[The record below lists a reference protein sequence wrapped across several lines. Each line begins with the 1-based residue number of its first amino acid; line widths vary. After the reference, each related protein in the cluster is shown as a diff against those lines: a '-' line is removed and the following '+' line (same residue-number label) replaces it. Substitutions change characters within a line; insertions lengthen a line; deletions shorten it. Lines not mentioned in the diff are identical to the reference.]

1 MKTVKIM
8 KQLTNTITLNNCTI
22 MRFLFPV
29 VGSLLFLALVTG
41 CRESSK
47 QVTKKT
53 GIDSVAVFMLTKEPV
68 NKQVS
73 FPAELVP
80 AERADIYAKVS
91 GYIKSINVDIG
102 DHVRKGQVLAVLD
115 APEAFSNYAQTNAE
129 VQTARSRYLGSLDI
143 YNRIEKASKVE
154 GTVAASELEKARSQM
169 LADSSSL
176 DAARSKMSSSAQLK
190 DYLIIRAPF
199 NGVVTQRNV
208 DAGTLVGINNPKPLL
223 VVEDNARL
231 RLRVPIPEAYTSAIP
246 DSAFVNFTVDAQPN
260 VIYKAALSRKAGSLN
275 LTNRTETWEFMYP
288 NTGNQLKS
296 GMYANASIKL
306 GRKDPSFL
314 VPSSAIVTNLEKR
327 FVIRL
332 NNGKTEWIDVRNGMN
347 MNDKT
352 EVFGNLSVGDTL
364 LLRATDEIKSG
375 ISLIPRVQSKSL

>member
-8 KQLTNTITLNNCTI
+8 NQPTNTITISKCTI
-22 MRFLFPV
+22 MRLFYLV
-29 VGSLLFLALVTG
+29 SKSILFLILLAG
-41 CRESSK
+41 CRQSSK
-47 QVTKKT
+47 QVTKKP
-53 GIDSVAVFMLTKEPV
+53 GIDSVAVFILTKEPV

-80 AERADIYAKVS
+80 AEKADIYAKVS
-91 GYIKSINVDIG
+91 GYIKNIKVDIG
-102 DHVRKGQVLAVLD
+102 DNVRKGEVLVILD
-115 APEAFSNYAQTNAE
+115 APEALSNYAQTNAE
-129 VQTARSRYLGSLDI
+129 VQTARSKYLGSLDI
-143 YNRIEKASKVE
+143 YNRVEKAAQVE
-154 GTVAASELEKARSQM
+154 GTVAASELEKVRSQM

-176 DAARSKMSSSAQLK
+176 NAARSKMNSSAQLK
-190 DYLIIRAPF
+190 DYLIIRSPF

-223 VVEDNARL
+223 VVEDNATL
-231 RLRVPIPEAYTSAIP
+231 RLRVSIPEAYTSAIP

-260 VIYKAALSRKAGSLN
+260 AIYKATLSRKAGSLN
-275 LTNRTETWEFMYP
+275 LTNRTETWEFTYP
-288 NTGNQLKS
+288 NTSNQLKS

-332 NNGKTEWIDVRNGMN
+332 TDGKTEWIDVRNGMN
-347 MNDKT
+347 MNDRT

-364 LLRATDEIKSG
+364 LLGASDEIKSG
-375 ISLIPRVQSKSL
+375 ISLIPKVQKK

>member
-8 KQLTNTITLNNCTI
+8 PQPTNTITINKCTI
-22 MRFLFPV
+22 MRPFYLAIT
-29 VGSLLFLALVTG
+29 SLLFLVSTG

-53 GIDSVAVFMLTKEPV
+53 GVDSVAVFVLTKEPV

-73 FPAELVP
+73 FPSELVP

-91 GYIKSINVDIG
+91 GYIKSIKVDIG
-102 DHVRKGQVLAVLD
+102 DHVREGQVLAILD
-115 APEAFSNYAQTNAE
+115 APEAFSNYAQSNAE
-129 VQTARSRYLGSLDI
+129 VQTARSKYLGSLDI

-176 DAARSKMSSSAQLK
+176 DAARSKMNSSAQLK
-190 DYLIIRAPF
+190 DYLTIRSPF

-223 VVEDNARL
+223 VVEDNATL

-246 DSAFVNFTVDAQPN
+246 DSSFVNFTVDAQPN

-275 LTNRTETWEFMYP
+275 LINRTETWEFTYP

-332 NNGKTEWIDVRNGMN
+332 TDGKTEWIDVRNGMN

-352 EVFGNLSVGDTL
+352 EVFGNLSIGDTL

-375 ISLIPRVQSKSL
+375 IQIVPKVQNRSL

>member
-8 KQLTNTITLNNCTI
+8 RHLIKTITNKYTI
-22 MRFLFPV
+22 MRPFHRV
-29 VGSLLFLALVTG
+29 TGSLLCLILLVG
-41 CRESSK
+41 CGERGK
-47 QVTKKT
+47 QTTKKPGT
-53 GIDSVAVFMLTKEPV
+53 DSVIVFVLSKEPV

-73 FPAELVP
+73 FPAELSP
-80 AERADIYAKVS
+80 SERADIYAKVS
-91 GYIKSINVDIG
+91 GYIKNIKVDIG
-102 DHVRKGQVLAVLD
+102 DDVRKGQVLAILD
-115 APEAFSNYAQTNAE
+115 APEALSNYAQTNAE
-129 VQTARSRYLGSLDI
+129 VHTARSRYLGSLDI
-143 YNRIEKASKVE
+143 YNRIDKASKVE

-169 LADSSSL
+169 MADSSSL
-176 DAARSKMSSSAQLK
+176 NAALSKMNTSAQLK
-190 DYLIIRAPF
+190 DYLIIRSPF

-223 VVEDNARL
+223 VVEDNATL

-246 DSAFVNFTVDAQPN
+246 DSSFVTFTVDAQPN
-260 VIYKAALSRKAGSLN
+260 VTYRAALSRKAGSLN
-275 LTNRTETWEFMYP
+275 LSNRTETWEFTYP

-332 NNGKTEWIDVRNGMN
+332 NNGKTEWIDVRQGMN

-352 EVFGNLSVGDTL
+352 EIFGNLSDGDTL
-364 LLRATDEIKSG
+364 LLRASDEIKPG
-375 ISLIPRVQSKSL
+375 VILVPKIQKK